1 MWSLFGPC
9 IKLNDLLTLHCRP
22 TYTPKLL
29 YITITDKPGDEHGDW
44 MLWYNPRAYSPSP
57 QIRALSLT
65 LIVLFCLLIVICCWV
80 LVMFLVSHLARSVSV
95 DCQWLGHVPF
105 DIVFDTVQRLHS
117 SSLLKH
123 LEIVYYRFIQFHSCS
138 KAIKIFQ

>member
-1 MWSLFGPC
+1 
-9 IKLNDLLTLHCRP
+9 
-22 TYTPKLL
+22 
-29 YITITDKPGDEHGDW
+29 
-44 MLWYNPRAYSPSP
+44 
-57 QIRALSLT
+57 
-65 LIVLFCLLIVICCWV
+65 
-80 LVMFLVSHLARSVSV
+80 MFLVSHLARSVSV